1 MFHKN
6 KHNFGLIRGQIREK
20 KNYQVF
26 PIHYFNVPHLLSV
39 LSHWLSLHNKM
50 NQAKEGG
57 GCYCQEE
64 GAAEHWAPCD
74 RSAVFWHIQPMRGTG
89 GRWKKSGCF
98 SPTCTQTP
106 LTASLLSL
114 YGSSFC
120 VPVSCAL
127 ASSSHWPSDLE
138 VEMASAVANFWVASH
153 SPVVSWFFLYF
164 CSQFSFLITLCF
176 NYSEVFVSRPDINN

>member
-20 KNYQVF
+20 KNYQGF
-26 PIHYFNVPHLLSV
+26 PVHYFNVPHLLSV

-74 RSAVFWHIQPMRGTG
+74 LPLCWPGPQRGRALPQNSWWVPIGQRINWPSCLLISLSRVWSQGLDSPELGSHSELCRRSLTTSKTRTRPRIQGSQRGVL
-89 GRWKKSGCF
+89 W
-98 SPTCTQTP
+98 
-106 LTASLLSL
+106 
-114 YGSSFC
+114 
-120 VPVSCAL
+120 
-127 ASSSHWPSDLE
+127 SSS
-138 VEMASAVANFWVASH
+138 
-153 SPVVSWFFLYF
+153 
-164 CSQFSFLITLCF
+164 
-176 NYSEVFVSRPDINN
+176 